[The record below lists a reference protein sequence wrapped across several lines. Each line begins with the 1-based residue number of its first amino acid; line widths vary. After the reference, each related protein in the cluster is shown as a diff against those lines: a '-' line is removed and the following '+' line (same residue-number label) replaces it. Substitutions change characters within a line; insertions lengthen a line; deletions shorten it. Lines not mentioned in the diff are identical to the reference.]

1 MAYFVVRDG
10 AIDEAFES
18 LDEATANANERPG
31 ARVIGDEWVTLASA
45 KDRVRQAL
53 AAIDEIAPLLRAEEG
68 RGDEGPVAAAAGND
82 RLGPR
87 PTRPARMTHLDFSA
101 KAQPRHPQRLPFDQ
115 ISLFR

>member
-31 ARVIGDEWVTLASA
+31 TRVIGDEWVTLASA

-53 AAIDEIAPLLRAEEG
+53 AAIDEIAPLLRAEEVEAMKAQLQPLQEMIDSALG
-68 RGDEGPVAAAAGND
+68 
-82 RLGPR
+82 RLG
-87 PTRPARMTHLDFSA
+87 L
-101 KAQPRHPQRLPFDQ
+101 LG
-115 ISLFR
+115 

>member
-10 AIDEAFES
+10 AIEEAFES

-53 AAIDEIAPLLRAEEG
+53 AAIEEISPLLDEQDVAEM
-68 RGDEGPVAAAAGND
+68 RTRLQPLQSMIDSALK
-82 RLGPR
+82 RLGLR
-87 PTRPARMTHLDFSA
+87 G
-101 KAQPRHPQRLPFDQ
+101 
-115 ISLFR
+115 